1 MRVIVGALAQG
12 LREAEGGLLSAEQ
25 RVVDLLVE
33 LFPGWSDGWKWRPPD
48 GIEIYEVIDSRAARA
63 ALHLAG
69 FLRVTC
75 HDHNAKA
82 FLTCDCEEHRP

>member
-25 RVVDLLVE
+25 RVVDLLTT
-33 LFPGWSDGWKWRPPD
+33 LLPGWRGGWKWVPPD
-48 GIEIYEVIDSRAARA
+48 GIEIYEATCDCEAITT
-63 ALHLAG
+63 LQYAG
-69 FLRVTC
+69 FLRVVC

-82 FLTCDCEEHRP
+82 FLTCECKEHRP